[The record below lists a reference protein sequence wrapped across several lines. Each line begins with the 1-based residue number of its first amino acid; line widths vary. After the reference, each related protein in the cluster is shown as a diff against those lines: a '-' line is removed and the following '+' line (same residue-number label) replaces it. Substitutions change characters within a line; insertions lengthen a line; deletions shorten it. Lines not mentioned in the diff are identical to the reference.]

1 MLSDIKFSYPSWF
14 LLLCLLL
21 GLIYAAALYMRD
33 RRFDESPKWSRW
45 LMATLRTVTV
55 TSIATLLLAPL
66 VRTTTEEIKQPVVVI
81 AQDASQS
88 IASGM
93 EDTDQQAV
101 LQRIEDLSTELA
113 KAYEVRHLTIGDQV
127 QEGKVDSFAAK
138 VTNLSAALEYIDD
151 NYVDQNLGAVILA
164 TDGIY
169 NEGKNPIYTRTEL
182 TSPLYIVA
190 QGDTSVRRDLSIKN
204 IFANKIS
211 YLGDKFAIQ
220 VDVTA
225 TNARGANSTLSVR
238 KVTSSGSVKQHSETI
253 RVSKN
258 SYYTTSEIEISADQV
273 GVVKY
278 RVALTPI
285 DNEISTANNYKDIY
299 IEVLDARQKI
309 LLLAHAPHPDLSAL
323 KSLISNNKNYEAE
336 IRFVQDNDYKVS
348 EYNMVI
354 LHNLPSAKYD
364 IASVKAELDRRRIPR
379 LYMVGAQTE
388 ATLLNRQQEVVR
400 LTANTRTVEQVQAQM
415 VSNFNSFTISDKLTR
430 AIPTFPP
437 LVAPFGEY
445 TDPLGSN
452 VLLRQTIK
460 DIDTDYP
467 LLAFR
472 DGSGYKTGVWVG
484 EGLWKW
490 RLFNYVQTEN
500 YDMVQELVN
509 KMIQFLSTKEDKR
522 KFRASASKNLYKE
535 NEDVLFDAQLF
546 NDNYEMINTPDVF
559 LTIKNSDS
567 KEYDYTLTR
576 TSNYYALN
584 AKLLAPGKY
593 SYVASTNFD
602 GKPYEQKGYFSVEDI
617 QLELYDLT
625 ARHGL
630 LRSLSNKYGGKVVLP
645 TETSELVADLT
656 ADNKLKPVVYP
667 TTKTKSVINFRWLF
681 GLLLAMLSL
690 EWFLR
695 RYMGNY

>member
-1 MLSDIKFSYPSWF
+1 VLSDIKFSYPSWF

-630 LRSLSNKYGGKVVLP
+630 LRSVSNKYGGKVVLP